1 MDDRLREHAV
11 SIISKLLLDRTG
23 QTLSEDRRW
32 RIDRAIDAV
41 LRKRGIPCSSTLIAL
56 LTEPDSDAVERDLVE
71 ALLNNETYFYRDR
84 QVFAQLAGEVL
95 PGIARAKAAVRKLN
109 IWSAGCS
116 TGQEALSLAMI
127 FVEQAARWRGWAIR
141 IHATDV
147 SHSAIATARA
157 GVYSQ
162 FEIQRGLA
170 VGQMLEHF
178 EDTPQG
184 WRAKS
189 SLTRLIRFEVGNLLD
204 GPPLGLTF
212 DLVLC
217 RNLLLY
223 FNDAAKR
230 LACRQLAAG
239 MAPHARL
246 LLGSG
251 ETMVEPGSGFV
262 PAGDECALYC
272 LASETGERASSPPER
287 RCLSDQP
294 LS

>member
-1 MDDRLREHAV
+1 MDDRLRGHAV

-23 QTLSEDRRW
+23 QTLTEDRRW
-32 RIDRAIDAV
+32 RIDRAVEAV
-41 LRKRGIPCSSTLIAL
+41 LRKRGIPCSGTLIAL

-71 ALLNNETYFYRDR
+71 ELLNNETYFYRDR
-84 QVFAQLAGEVL
+84 LVFGMIANEVL
-95 PGIARAKAAVRKLN
+95 PALAKTKAASRRLD

-116 TGQEALSLAMI
+116 TGQEALSLAML
-127 FVEQAARWRGWAIR
+127 FVEQAARWRGWSIR

-147 SHSAIATARA
+147 SHGAIATARA

-178 EDTPQG
+178 EDTPAG
-184 WRAKS
+184 WRVRPALS
-189 SLTRLIRFEVGNLLD
+189 RLIRYEIGNLLE
-204 GPPLGLTF
+204 GPPSGQVF

-223 FNDAAKR
+223 FDKAAKR
-230 LACRQLAAG
+230 NALRQLAAA
-239 MAPHARL
+239 MAPHAKL

-251 ETMVEPGSGFV
+251 ETILDPGSGLV
-262 PAGDECALYC
+262 SAASECALFK
-272 LASETGERASSPPER
+272 LAGIAPKSAISAA
-287 RCLSDQP
+287 
-294 LS
+294 